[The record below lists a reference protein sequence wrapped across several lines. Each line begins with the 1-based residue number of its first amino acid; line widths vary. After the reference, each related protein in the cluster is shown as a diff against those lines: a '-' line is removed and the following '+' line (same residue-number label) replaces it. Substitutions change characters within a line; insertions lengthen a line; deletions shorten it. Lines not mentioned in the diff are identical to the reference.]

1 MATYP
6 PTIFGYDNPKEKN
19 MAEQAQEMVVDA
31 TPKKTAFMAK
41 PSTHEE
47 RIKKDEEELEKLKK
61 EAIGETEESA
71 KEVEEKKA
79 EDEEAPKNAEERT
92 FKKRYG
98 DLRRHSQEKEKE
110 FQKQLD
116 ELKAQLEKATKKE
129 IKLPKT
135 EAEIEEWAKEY
146 PDVAGIVET
155 IAIKKAKEQ
164 SDALEKRIKEIDE
177 LNAKSAKERAE
188 VELLKIHPD
197 FADIRESDD
206 FHEWAEEQPKWVQD
220 ALYENSEDARSA
232 ARAIDLYKSDRNIG
246 KKEKVNSGKEAAKA
260 VETKTQKSIPDT
272 EGKTSMIRESD
283 VQNMTAEEYE
293 KNSDAIMEAIRSGN
307 FIYDLSGSA
316 R

>member
-1 MATYP
+1 
-6 PTIFGYDNPKEKN
+6 

-31 TPKKTAFMAK
+31 TPKKTAFMDK
-41 PSTHEE
+41 RSTHAD
-47 RIKKDEEELEKLKK
+47 RIKKDEEELELLKK
-61 EAIGETEESA
+61 QAEGEPEEPVTEE
-71 KEVEEKKA
+71 KA
-79 EDEEAPKNAEERT
+79 EDEEKPKNAEERT

-98 DLRRHSQEKEKE
+98 DLRRHSQEKEKQ

-116 ELKAQLEKATKKE
+116 DLKAQLEKATKKE

-164 SDALEKRIKEIDE
+164 SDALELRIKEIDE
-177 LNAKSAKERAE
+177 LNARTTKERAE
-188 VELLKIHPD
+188 VELLRIHPD
-197 FADIRESDD
+197 FAEIRESDD
-206 FHEWAEEQPKWVQD
+206 FHEWADEQPKWVQD

-246 KKEKVNSGKEAAKA
+246 KKEKVNSNKEAAKA
-260 VETKTQKSIPDT
+260 VSTKTQKTVPDA
-272 EGKTSMIRESD
+272 ENKNSVIRESD
-283 VQNMTAEEYE
+283 VQKMSADEYD
-293 KNSDAIMEAIRSGN
+293 KNSDTIMEAIRSGN
-307 FIYDLSGSA
+307 FVYDISGSA